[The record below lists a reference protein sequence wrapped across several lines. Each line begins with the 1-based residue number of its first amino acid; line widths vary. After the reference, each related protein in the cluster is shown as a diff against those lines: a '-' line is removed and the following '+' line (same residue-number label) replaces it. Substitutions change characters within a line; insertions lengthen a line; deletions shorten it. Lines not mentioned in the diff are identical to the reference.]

1 MDRFNTF
8 LDRIG
13 AAEGL
18 WLLSLSSLVGIGAL
32 LCWHRLSGVE
42 FVSAFSVW
50 CGTVF
55 GSAAIA
61 GFRDWGK
68 PSPPADPKP

>member
-1 MDRFNTF
+1 MGDKLNDF

-13 AAEGL
+13 AGEGIWL
-18 WLLSLSSLVGIGAL
+18 LAVFALLSLGGLLAGAK
-32 LCWHRLSGVE
+32 LSGGE
-42 FVSAFSVW
+42 FVSGFSVW
-50 CGTVF
+50 CGSVF

-68 PSPPADPKP
+68 PKGGD

>member
-1 MDRFNTF
+1 MGISDRFNDF

-13 AAEGL
+13 AGEGIWIL
-18 WLLSLSSLVGIGAL
+18 SMTSLGLIILSLAT
-32 LCWHRLSGVE
+32 HRLTGVE

-50 CGTVF
+50 CGAVF

-61 GFRDWGK
+61 GFRDMGK
-68 PSPPADPKP
+68 PNDPK